1 LQDAAAGRA
10 DPTRFSGKKSKA
22 MSTGGHLKTYSCHLC
37 VSFFAVAALQEAA
50 AGPAD
55 PTKFSGK
62 KSKAMSKKG
71 AGATQWEILMKSG
84 IPPEEIPEFRCAVAY
99 WLLGQFQ
106 VVG

>member
-1 LQDAAAGRA
+1 VLVACGFFVSLQD
-10 DPTRFSGKKSKA
+10 
-22 MSTGGHLKTYSCHLC
+22 
-37 VSFFAVAALQEAA
+37 AA

-84 IPPEEIPEFRCAVAY
+84 IPPEEIPQFRLVI
-99 WLLGQFQ
+99 
-106 VVG
+106 